1 MDSFTGTMVSHH
13 IKIPSRYRTRTMA
26 FHTEPDGLTWLSTR
40 TITSNSVIL
49 YDQNHGLFHTEP
61 SQIPSRYMSRTM
73 TRIPSRYTTPAAH
86 DMGQYQGGAVS
97 GWVRQRHGCLS
108 SKGASTARVQ
118 YRGINPYYGLQQN
131 GSYLHHLLDMAPI
144 KCFHITLQ
152 LAISDCMLWPSDV
165 LHLFRALEDQ
175 MLLSWRITRQFWICH
190 FFEIVR
196 NSSPE
201 RPVSI
206 PRSIWWFTK
215 FQSVSQQLSI

>member
-13 IKIPSRYRTRTMA
+13 IKIPSRYRTVPWPFTQNLIVSHDQNHDLKFRHA
-26 FHTEPDGLTWLSTR
+26 IRPEPWSLSHR
-40 TITSNSVIL
+40 TISNSVTL
-49 YDQNHGLFHTEP
+49 HEPNHDPNSVTL
-61 SQIPSRYMSRTM
+61 
-73 TRIPSRYTTPAAH
+73 H
-86 DMGQYQGGAVS
+86 DPRRARHGAVS

-108 SKGASTARVQ
+108 GKGASTARVQ